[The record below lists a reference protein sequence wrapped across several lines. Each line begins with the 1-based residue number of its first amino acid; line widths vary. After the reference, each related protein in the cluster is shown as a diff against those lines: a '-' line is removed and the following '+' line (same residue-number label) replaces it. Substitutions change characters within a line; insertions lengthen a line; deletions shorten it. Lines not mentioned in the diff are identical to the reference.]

1 MTPSCRPSKLCE
13 KPPYGAS
20 ESRVLRVAAGA
31 LSVGGQCSGAEYIG
45 MTCSD
50 YKQTSIDMVATMST
64 CERAS
69 ERARLRLNSEAV
81 ISPTDWLL
89 LDWARVADTHDLP
102 SFKKDIASVSATKC
116 HLLQI
121 PASVETV
128 SPV

>member
-20 ESRVLRVAAGA
+20 DSRVLRVAAGA
-31 LSVGGQCSGAEYIG
+31 LSVGGQCSGADYIG

-69 ERARLRLNSEAV
+69 ERDFV
-81 ISPTDWLL
+81 
-89 LDWARVADTHDLP
+89 
-102 SFKKDIASVSATKC
+102 
-116 HLLQI
+116 
-121 PASVETV
+121 
-128 SPV
+128 